1 MSSEAVHRAWRRQYS
16 PLVLASSSI
25 AALAVAV
32 LIGWTHT
39 SMLGLSVATVSG
51 IAVLLAIP
59 MLFRAAGISL
69 AQRDIQPPLV
79 PLPELDPLD
88 DASSADDAT

>member
-16 PLVLASSSI
+16 PLVLTSASL
-25 AALAVAV
+25 AALVVAVA
-32 LIGWTHT
+32 IGWTHT

-51 IAVLLAIP
+51 VAVLLAIP

-79 PLPELDPLD
+79 PLPELDVE
-88 DASSADDAT
+88 DAPPAEDGV